1 MVSNQSEQLQLKITI
16 ARQEDLS
23 LLNHLYSQMDDLPLL
38 SDDQIEELFN
48 KINQI
53 PNYKIYLVW
62 LEEKAVGTFSLLY
75 VPTMMHRG
83 FHQFAVLDAVSVDSV
98 YRSQGIGK
106 AMIRTALK
114 LSAEA
119 GCYKVTLSS
128 NLHRDRAHAFYESLG
143 FQQHGWSFS
152 LKVVPEV

>member
-38 SDDQIEELFN
+38 SDDEIEELCN
-48 KINQI
+48 QINQI

>member
-152 LKVVPEV
+152 LKVVPEL

>member
-62 LEEKAVGTFSLLY
+62 LDEKAVGTFSLLY

>member
-1 MVSNQSEQLQLKITI
+1 MVSTQSEHLKLEVTV
-16 ARQEDLS
+16 ATGEDLPR
-23 LLNHLYSQMDDLPLL
+23 LNELYAEMDDLPLL
-38 SDDQIEELFN
+38 PEEKIEEIFN
-48 KINQI
+48 QIHQI

-62 LEEKAVGTFSLLY
+62 LDGKAVGTFSLLY

-83 FHQFAVLDAVSVDSV
+83 FYQFAVLDAVSVASA
-98 YRSQGIGK
+98 YRGQGIGT

-114 LSAEA
+114 MSAEA

-128 NLHRDRAHAFYESLG
+128 NLHRDRAHAFYKSLG

-152 LKVVPEV
+152 LKVVPEI